1 MRPLPVFLIIGLL
14 AMAAGSARA
23 ESPQNSDQDGL
34 SDLLELE
41 TGTDPMQADT
51 DEDGVPDGVED
62 ADRDG
67 IQDPGETDP
76 RRAGLFPGSF
86 PYIPEP
92 LVFDLVRALGARRGE
107 LEVNTLVVVDV
118 EQPLV
123 LWAPEVEWAFADGY
137 AVELELPFVDRELE
151 AVKAALQGTLP
162 SRVPTFVH
170 GWQTFTEVGL
180 DHGDV
185 DTIFLYIFGHRFS
198 PKGSYL
204 AMAGTDV
211 TFPHR
216 GRVTAGALF
225 NASVFVDV
233 REWQTWGLETNT
245 SVSRGGDWSLLIFPQ
260 VHLQVS
266 KRLRMQLSV
275 GAEVQAAGV
284 SPLVAMRV
292 ILE

>member
-1 MRPLPVFLIIGLL
+1 MGVL
-14 AMAAGSARA
+14 AVTVSSARA
-23 ESPQNSDQDGL
+23 ESPQDSDQDGL
-34 SDLLELE
+34 SDQLELE
-41 TGTDPMQADT
+41 TGTDPLRADT
-51 DEDGVPDGVED
+51 DADGVADGVED
-62 ADRDG
+62 LDRDG
-67 IQDPGETDP
+67 VQDPGESDP

-107 LEVNTLVVVDV
+107 LEVNTLVVVNV
-118 EQPLV
+118 QQPLV

-162 SRVPTFVH
+162 SRVATFVH

-180 DHGDV
+180 DRGNV
-185 DTIFLYIFGHRFS
+185 NTVLLYIFGHRFTS
-198 PKGSYL
+198 RASYL
-204 AMAGTDV
+204 AMGGTDIA
-211 TFPHR
+211 FPHR
-216 GRVTAGALF
+216 GRTTAGALL

-245 SVSRGGDWSLLIFPQ
+245 SISRRGDWGLLILPQ

-266 KRLRMQLSV
+266 KRFRMQLSV
-275 GAEVQAAGV
+275 GAEVQSAGV
-284 SPLVAMRV
+284 SPLVALRV